1 MNLNEIANEFP
12 YSNRVQFS
20 RVKIS
25 EFLPVIWYRLAQIYK
40 SEILSPTGLSG
51 EKKNFGLH

>member
-12 YSNRVQFS
+12 DSNKVQFS
-20 RVKIS
+20 GTDSLKYI
-25 EFLPVIWYRLAQIYK
+25 K

-51 EKKNFGLH
+51 KKN